1 MRHDLSGAQLGVWL
15 AQQLEPASSRY
26 NVGVCLEIEGPVDT
40 ERFPEAVRL
49 VAAETESLRV
59 RFDTDA
65 NGPFQVLTPDC
76 DIPCHVLDMTDE
88 QDPRAAAEAWMRH
101 DLTTPLDLRRA
112 PLFTHALIAT
122 GPARHLCYIRY
133 HHILLDGFGLMLYVR
148 RLAEVY
154 SALVAGEEYP
164 TSTFGAL
171 EHLVGEDAAYRESA
185 AFAAD
190 RAFWLEQF
198 AEVTEPATLAGRS
211 APAAPTA
218 LRGSVPLSEERADLL
233 TRAAESAGGPRS
245 ALLIAAMAAY
255 VHRMTAAEDVVL
267 ALPVS
272 ARAGRTAL
280 STPGMLANE
289 LPLRLR
295 VTPGTTF
302 AELVRQVSREV
313 GQVLKHH
320 RYRGEDLHRELGLSG
335 GESGLVGPMVD
346 ILSYVRVPSFAG
358 SEATIRP
365 LSGGRVRDL
374 IVTVYGGPHGGMRVD
389 FEANPRLYT
398 QQETDAHQE
407 RFLRLLGALAD
418 DPDRPV
424 SEPELLAPSEREAVL
439 ATWNDTAHEVS
450 AATLPELFEWQA
462 ARTPNRPA
470 LTFEDTTLT
479 YAELD
484 ARATRLARHL
494 TLHGA
499 GPERFVAVAVP
510 RSVDLVVSL
519 LAVLKTG
526 AAYLPVDPD
535 YPADRIAYMLQDA
548 SPALLLTSA
557 DVADLLPRT
566 EGVPHLVLGAD
577 TPGDCA
583 AADGENPHPAAAAR
597 TCPPDLRHPAY
608 VIYTSGSTGRPKGTV
623 VSHGAIVNRLHWMQD
638 TYDLDESDRVLQKT
652 PSGFD
657 VSVWEF
663 FWPLIVGATLVV
675 ARPEGH
681 RDPVYLAELIRR
693 ERVTTLH
700 FVPSMLHAF
709 LRANPEPRQGAL
721 RRVFC
726 SGEALPRE
734 LLAEFQTTWNVPLHN
749 LYGPTE
755 AAVDVTYWDGSTEP
769 THGPVPIGRPVWN
782 TRCYVLDAALRP
794 VPPGVPGELY
804 LAGVQLARGYLGR
817 SALTAERFVAD
828 PFSTGGERL
837 YRTGDL
843 ARWNTDGTLGYLG
856 RTDHQVKL
864 RGFRIELGE
873 IESRIAREADV
884 AHATVL
890 VREDRPGDQ
899 RLVAYVVAAPGAS
912 PDAER
917 LALAL
922 ADDLPA
928 HMVPSAFVVLDRL
941 PLTANGKLDRT
952 ALPAP
957 EYGPQ
962 GAGRAPRTPRE
973 EVLCQLFADA
983 LGLDRVGID
992 DSFFDLGGHSLL
1004 ATRLSS
1010 HIREALGF
1018 DVPIRQL
1025 FDTPTIAGLSAALDR
1040 AGTAR
1045 ARLTAGE
1052 RPARLPLSPAQQRLW
1067 FLHRLEGPSATYNMP
1082 AVLRLDG
1089 ELDAAAL
1096 ESALGDV
1103 AARHE
1108 TLRTVFAED
1117 ESGAHQIVLPAAD
1130 ARPVLVTERTDAHL
1144 VDERVERAARHTFDL
1159 TSDIPLRAWLFE
1171 TADDQHVLLLLVHHI
1186 AGDGWSMGPLARD
1199 LATAYTA
1206 RLAGGAPE
1214 WDALPVQ
1221 YADYALWQHDML
1233 GDEND
1238 ADSPIARQLDY
1249 WRAHLADLPEQLRLP
1264 TDRPRPDS
1272 PTQRAGSVAFTV
1284 DRELHGALTDL
1295 ARGTHSSLFMV
1306 TQAALATLLHR
1317 LGAGDDIPIGTPIA
1331 GRTDKALDDLVGFFI
1346 NSLVLRTD
1354 TSGNPTFREL
1364 LHQVRGRDLAAY
1376 SHQDLP
1382 FERLVEAL
1390 NPARSAGH
1398 HPLFQ
1403 TLLTFASTHHDAAE
1417 GLAGLPGLDVTVEQ
1431 ADATS
1436 AKFDLSFSFDERT
1449 DDEGRP
1455 DGLGGLLEYSADLF
1469 DRHTV
1474 ETLVERLLRV
1484 LAAVAGD
1491 PELRIG
1497 AIDILDAA
1505 ERDQVLPRQEGP
1517 ARHARPGTLIDLFE
1531 TQARSTPTRAALT
1544 FDGSSLTYAEI
1555 NARANRL
1562 ARLLAGRGIGPG
1574 SVVALALPRSA
1585 DLVVALL
1592 AVVKSGAAYLPLDPD
1607 YPADRIAYMLAD
1619 AAPAAVLTD
1628 TATAETLP
1636 VRTAVEFTVDTP
1648 EADGLPDHDLAP
1660 HERTR
1665 AVHPLDTAYIIY
1677 TSGSTGRPKGVLIPH
1692 QNVTRLFSATDHWFG
1707 FDESDVWTLF
1717 HSYAFDFSVW
1727 ELWGALL
1734 HGGRLV
1740 VVPHRVSRD
1749 PGAFRTLLADEGVT
1763 VLNQT
1768 PSAFYQLVAADR
1780 VDREDRSDRS
1790 GRELALRYVVFGGEA
1805 LDVTRLQDWY
1815 ARHADD
1821 APVLVNMYGITET
1834 TVHVTHLALDRAAV
1848 TGPAGLIGTGI
1859 PDLRVYVLDA
1869 YLQPLP
1875 AGSVG
1880 EMYVAG
1886 AGVARGYLGRPG
1898 LSAER
1903 FVADPFAAAY
1913 GEHGTRMYRTGDLAR
1928 LGADGVLEYAG
1939 RADQQVKLRGF
1950 RIELGEIEAA
1960 LAAHPDVADAA
1971 VLVREDTPGDQR
1983 LAAYAVVRTGTTT
1996 PAELREHAAAAL
2008 PSHMV
2013 PSAVVLLDRLP
2024 LTANG
2029 KLDRKAL
2036 PAPEYGPQGAGR
2048 APRTPNEEAL
2058 CRLFADALGVE
2069 QVGIDDSFFDLGGH
2083 SLLATRLVGRVRS
2096 ALGAE
2101 LPVRQLFDTPTVA
2114 GLAAALD
2121 DAGTART
2128 ALTARTRPERLP
2140 LSHAQRRLWFLNRLE
2155 GPSAT
2160 YNIPAAL
2167 RLTGELDVAALESA
2181 LGDVVARHESLRT
2194 VFVDDAE
2201 GPHQVILDAAAE
2213 NARPELTLVRTDEA
2227 DLAGEVARAARH
2239 IIDLTADIPL
2249 RTWLFETADDEHV
2262 LLLLLHHIAGDGW
2275 SMGPL
2280 ARDLATAYT
2289 ARLAGGAPEW
2299 DALPV
2304 QYADYALWQHDML
2317 GDEDDADSALARQLE
2332 YWRAHLADLPEQLRL
2347 PTDRPRPA
2355 QATQD
2360 GDTLTFTVPAHLHAR
2375 LDALAA
2381 DTRSSVFMVTQ
2392 AALAAVFSRLGAGDD
2407 IPIGSP
2413 IAGRTDSAL
2422 DDLVGFFINSL
2433 VLRTD
2438 TGGDPTFRELV
2449 DRVRA
2454 TDLAAYTHQD
2464 LPFERLV
2471 EVLNPVRSLNRH
2483 PLFQVWLTVH
2493 DTQRDALAALGALP
2507 GITVATHQVDQG
2519 SSRFD
2524 LAFELKQ
2531 HRADDGTAAGLEGTV
2546 EYSTD
2551 LFDAATVRS
2560 LVDRLVRFIDAATA
2574 DPDGPVG
2581 AVDLLD
2587 GDERERLL
2595 VEWNRTT
2602 APTAQPTVAALFEQ
2616 VAAAHAERPAIID
2629 DAQTL
2634 TYAELDARA
2643 NRLARLL
2650 IERGAGS
2657 ERFVA
2662 VAMPRSAD
2670 LVVGALAALKAGAA
2684 YLPVDPDQP
2693 DDRVAYLLTD
2703 ARPAVLVTT
2712 TDTAARLPDARCASV
2727 LLDDAATAAALAAQ
2741 PSDAIGDAERG
2752 APVRPDHAA
2761 YMIYTSGTTGRPKGV
2776 VVSHAGVPYLTAT
2789 HVDSVGVTPES
2800 RVLHNLAPAFDG
2812 AFWEVCMGLLTGAAL
2827 VVAPSSVAPGPDLA
2841 AYARR
2846 HGATHATLPPA
2857 VLALI
2862 PEGALP
2868 ERMTLVVAAEA
2879 CSPEL
2884 VERWSAGR
2892 VMLNAYGPTETTVC
2906 ATISAPLAGRAVPP
2920 IGRPI
2925 AATQVY
2931 VLDERLQPVP
2941 PGVPGELCVAGAG
2954 LARGYF
2960 DRPALTSERFV
2971 ANPFGTAGERM
2982 YRTGDLVRWR
2992 ADGTLEYLG
3001 RADNQVKIHGLR
3013 VELSEIATVLEGHQA
3028 VAQAAVL
3035 VREDRPGDRRLVGY
3049 VTPGA
3054 TAPDA
3059 AELRAYLRDVLPEYM
3074 VPVALVVLD
3083 ALPLTSTGKLDKK
3096 ALPAPDFQADA
3107 GTGDRGPQSRVE
3119 EVLCALFADILGL
3132 DRIGVDD
3139 GFFDLGGDSILSI
3152 QLISRARAEDIR
3164 LTVRDVFERQTVAAL
3179 AQSVEEAL
3187 AAAGTPEP
3195 TGSATAAE
3203 AAAAPADGTDT
3214 ARPAQWTPIMRWF
3227 SGLGAPVAPFNQS
3240 VAVQVPAG
3248 AELDAVTTAVQA
3260 VVDHHD
3266 TLRMRTGT
3274 VPGDVEIQ
3282 PEGTVRATD
3291 LVRRFDATGLEGAGL
3306 DEAVRREAGQ
3316 ERTLLDPAAGR
3327 MLRAVWFDRGG
3338 QDGLLALVAHHFAVD
3353 GVSWR
3358 ILLQDLA
3365 EAWEA
3370 AEHGSYTILAPVGT
3384 PWTQWARAQAD
3395 AAADD
3400 AAELAY
3406 WQGVVA
3412 GADDR
3417 GTPRLDPARDTQEN
3431 AGRIE
3436 LSLPADLTRDLLT
3449 WVPGALHTGISDV
3462 LLTAFGSAI
3471 GDWRR
3476 TRGLRGGPVL
3486 VDVEQHGRDEATG
3499 VDLTRT
3505 LGWFTA
3511 LYPLRLPTGTTDR
3524 GRGTLGELVRDVK
3537 ECTRAVPGQGAGYG
3551 RLRYAQGALAAHTA
3565 PEFLFNYLGRVTGSG
3580 EGEAWGVALR
3590 DVAGTDPAMPL
3601 DHPVALNAATEDGDE
3616 GPRLRVAWTYAPG
3629 LYTEDDVRSLADG
3642 WFRALGDLVA
3652 YAGRPDAG
3660 ALVPSDVTLPDI
3672 TRADIDHLEK
3682 AAAAPLADVLPL
3694 TPLQE
3699 GFVFL
3704 NLADDTALD
3713 VYVGQIVLDLEG
3725 DVDAEGLRTAA
3736 QQLLDRHPN
3745 LRAGFH
3751 QRGDGAWVQVVP
3763 RTTEVPWRHVDLTA
3777 EAAPEADGAAGRIAD
3792 EAGGRIAEGA
3802 AGRIAQEDRWAE
3814 FDLARPPLLRFTLIK
3829 LGDTHHRLVMTNH
3842 HILFDGWSLP
3852 VVFRDLL
3859 TLYARRDGS
3868 GRSRALPKARD
3879 FRDHLAWLGRQDKDA
3894 ARDAWTR
3901 SLADLAAGSLLAPD
3915 AGPVVTAPG
3924 QVPFQAGRALSEDLT
3939 RFARAHGLTVNTVV
3953 QGAWALVLAQLT
3965 GAPDAVFGVT
3975 VSGRPA
3981 ELPGVESMVGLFI
3994 NTVPRRAHI
4003 DPAEPVGQYLRRLQ
4017 EEQTQL
4023 LDHQWV
4029 GLAEV
4034 QNWAGSTGLFDTAM
4048 VFENYPLDGNALDE
4062 TLNAAG
4068 LAVAGIQTADSTHF
4082 ALNLVADLRDSELN
4096 VRFDH
4101 RSDVLTEEQVREI
4114 ADRFGR
4120 VLAAFVADADV
4131 PVGRIGLLGAAER
4144 ERVLGEWNGV
4154 TGGEVASVSLPE
4166 LVSARAR
4173 VAPDAVAVS
4182 DDNSTLT
4189 YGELVARADRLARY
4203 LATRGV
4209 GAERFVAVAM
4219 PRGVEAVVALL
4230 AVVKSGAAYVPVDPD
4245 YPAERIAYMVEDAAP
4260 VLVLASAEVAGRLP
4274 ESRVPIVVLDGLEL
4288 PDAGAELASPAPG
4301 DPAYVIYTSGS
4312 TGRPKGVVVEHRA
4325 VAAYLA
4331 HAGAAYPDAAG
4342 GTVLHSPLSF
4352 DLTVTAL
4359 WTPLTVGGHVH
4370 LTALDE
4376 GDVAAR
4382 PQPSLMKVTPSHLP
4396 MLQELPESVSP
4407 SGTLIIGGEQLTGEA
4422 LVAWRERHPSVR
4434 VINAYGPTEST
4445 VNCAQFEIAPGQE
4458 VASGPVP
4465 IGRPFGHLRMYVLDG
4480 ALRPA
4485 PVGVA
4490 GELYLAG
4497 PQLARGYWGRPGLTA
4512 ERFTADP
4519 YGGPGARMYRSGDL
4533 ARWNQDGQ
4541 LEYVGRTDHQVK
4553 LRGHRIELGEIE
4565 SAVLAQPAV
4574 AQAALVLREDEPG
4587 DQRLVAYVV
4596 PVEGA
4601 DLATVDVQARLRGE
4615 LPDYMVPSAVV
4626 VLDALPLTVNGKLDR
4641 AALPAP
4647 AYADRP
4653 AGRGPRTPQEEILCS
4668 LFAEV
4673 LGLDRVGIDDDFFAL
4688 GGHSL
4693 LATRLVGRIR
4703 QGLDAEV
4710 SIRQVFDRPTVAG
4723 LAEALTASGRAR
4735 APLAP
4740 RPRPGRLPLSYSQ
4753 RSMWLLHKLEPES
4766 TAYNIPTTLRMAG
4779 DLDTGALRAALADV
4793 VARHE
4798 SLRTVYTE
4806 DKEGDYQLVLA
4817 ADEARPALPV
4827 VECAR
4832 EQVADRLA
4840 DAMRHVFD
4848 LSAELPLRAT
4858 LFKVAPDEHV
4868 LLLLVHHIASD
4879 AWSRVPLARD
4889 LTAAYTARA
4898 AGSAPEFAPLPV
4910 SYVDYALWQRDALG
4924 SVDDADS
4931 VLARQQDY
4939 WATQLAGL
4947 PDELRLPADRPR
4959 PAVGGQRGDRTVFTV
4974 PGDVHQR
4981 LGALARESGSSV
4993 FMVVQAALAALL
5005 NRIGAGDDIPIGT
5018 PVAGRTD
5025 SALDD
5030 LVGYFINTLVLRT
5043 DTSGDPTFRELLD
5056 RVRRTDLEAY
5066 AHQDLPFEQ
5075 LAEIVNPVRTPGRH
5089 PLVQVTLNVTHVDA
5103 GSVARL
5109 PGLDVT
5115 FEHAEVTGAKFD
5127 LAFSLAEERTEEG
5140 EPVGMMGALDYRT
5153 DLFDAATA
5161 EELAQ
5166 RLLRVLTDAVTHPD
5180 RPLSRVDLLGVEDR
5194 ERVLVEW
5201 NGVTGGEVSASSLP
5215 ELVSARARIAP
5226 DAVAVSDDNS
5236 TLTYGQLV
5244 SRADRLAQHLITLG
5258 AGAERFV
5265 AVAMPRGV
5273 EAVVALLAVA
5283 KSGAAYVPVDPDYPV
5298 ERVAYMVEDAAP
5310 VLVLASA
5317 EVAGRL
5323 PESQVPV
5330 VVLDGLELPDGGAEL
5345 ASPAPGDPAYVI
5357 YTSGS
5362 TGRPKGV
5369 VVEHRAV
5376 AGYLAHAGAA
5386 YPDAAGTTVLHSPL
5400 SFDLTVTALWTPLT
5414 VGGHVHLT
5422 ALDEGD
5428 VAARTQPSLMKVT
5441 PSHLPLL
5448 QELPDSASPSGT
5460 LIIGG
5465 EQLTGEA
5472 LAAWRERHPSVRVIN
5487 AYGPTE
5493 STVNCAQFEIEP
5505 GQEIGSG
5512 PVPIGRPFG
5521 HLRMYVLDAA
5531 LQPVP
5536 PSVAGELY
5544 LAGPQ
5549 LARGYWGRA
5558 GLTAE
5563 RFTADPYG
5571 EPGARM
5577 YRTGDLARWNR
5588 DGQLQYLGR
5597 TDHQVKLRG
5606 HRIELGEIE
5615 SAVLAQPGISAA
5627 TVVVRED
5634 EPGDQLLVAYVVPV
5648 DGADLAIADVQARL
5662 RGELPDYMVPSA
5674 VVLLDALPLTVNGKL
5689 DRAALPAP
5697 EFGGGAQARRLPRTP
5712 QEEILC
5718 SLFAEVLGVE
5728 AVGIDEDFFAIGGH
5742 SLRATRL
5749 VSRIRQAL
5757 DVEVSIRQVFD
5768 LPTVAGLA
5776 EALTGAAAARTPLA
5790 PRPRP
5795 ERVPLSY
5802 AQRRL
5807 WFLHQLEGPSATYNI
5822 PTALRMS
5829 GTLDVEALRSAV
5841 ADVVVRHETLRTVF
5855 AEYEDGPRQIVL
5867 APDAAVPGLTV
5878 VDVAAD
5884 ELDDAVVRAAGHA
5897 FDLRCDLPLRA
5908 TLFRTAPDEH
5918 VLLLLVHHIA
5928 TDGWS
5933 TGPLA
5938 RDLGTAY
5945 RARTRGAEPDWAPLA
5960 VSYADYA
5967 LWQRDTL
5974 GGVDDADS
5982 VLARQQAYWTEQ
5994 LADLPDELQLPADR
6008 PRPTVSGHQ
6017 GDRVTFTVPADLH
6030 GRLAGLARETHT
6042 SVFMVVQAALASL
6055 LDRLGAGTDIPIG
6068 TPIAGRTDS
6077 ALDDLVGFFINNL
6090 VLRTDT
6096 AGDPTFRELLDR
6108 VRRTD
6113 LEAYAHQD
6121 LPFEQLVEAVNP
6133 VRSLGR
6139 HPLFQVLLS
6148 VSTVDDDPVE
6158 QAGLTGLDVAPYRL
6172 GTAAAKVDLA
6182 LALATARSSDG
6193 TPAGLSG
6200 ILDFATALFDRSTA
6214 VSVVDRFL
6222 RLLEAVAADPDLR
6235 IGAVDVLDAA
6245 ERHDILV
6252 RRNDTGRPTGPATLP
6267 ELFLRQAVLT
6277 PDAPAVVYGDRTL
6290 SYADLDARAD
6300 RLAHRLRAHGVRRG
6314 TPVVLLMR
6322 RSVELIVATLAV
6334 AKAGGAY
6341 VPLHESY
6348 PVERMRFVVEDSAAR
6363 LVLTDAE
6370 EAHRAAELG
6379 EGLTVVRADEDTEG
6393 HSGPHEALEV
6403 ALAPTDLAYVMYT
6416 SGSTGVPKGVAAT
6429 HGGVA
6434 DLALDGCWS
6443 PAARARVLLHA
6454 PHAFDVSNYEM
6465 WVPLLSGG
6473 TVVVAPPG
6481 TLDAAALGELLDRHR
6496 ITGVHLTAGFFRV
6509 VAEEAPGCFAGVQ
6522 EVLTGGDVVAPNAV
6536 ARVIEH
6542 APHLTVRQL
6551 YGPTETTLCVA
6562 HHGVTAPYEPGAR
6575 LPLGRPLD
6583 HTRLYV
6589 LDAALQPVPDGVV
6602 GELYVA
6608 GAQVT
6613 RGYLG
6618 RAALTA
6624 ERFTAAPHG
6633 APGERMYRTG
6643 DLARFNRAGQLE
6655 YLGRGDDQVKLRGYR
6670 IELGEIEAVLA
6681 RIPGVA
6687 QAAALVRED
6696 RPGDRRLVA
6705 YAVPS
6710 DQSDGDLDP
6719 GELTALLRERLPDY
6733 MVPAAVLTLPA
6744 LPLTTNGKLDRKALP
6759 APDFQALATGRD
6771 AGTVL
6776 EKSLAA
6782 LFADVLGLERVGVDD
6797 GFFDLGGDSILS
6809 IQLVSRARAA
6819 GLALTV
6825 RDVFEHQTI
6834 AGLARLAG
6842 LDLTADTGAA
6852 AADVAPTGPLPATPV
6867 ISAYGESGGPVAEFN
6882 QSAVVQVPVEARLD
6896 TLGAALQAVLDHHDA
6911 LRLRVGGLTPDT
6923 DLDVLPP
6930 GTVDAAACLVRVD
6943 VADLAQDA
6951 LHDAVRREAES
6962 ARTRLAPARG
6972 VMLQAVW
6979 LDRGARSG
6987 LLVLVANHL
6996 AVDAVSWRT
7005 LLPDLA
7011 DAWRAAHDGTAAR
7024 LAPVGTSWRQWAH
7037 TLRDMATTPERE
7049 SELDIWR
7056 AILDRTAP
7064 DRAYGSHDDAG
7075 TLSLTLPADVTEP
7088 LLSRVPGV
7096 FTGGVNDVLLTG
7108 FAVAVAEWRRERGE
7122 QEGPV
7127 VVDLESHGRHED
7139 AVRGAEL
7146 SRTVGWFTSVHP
7158 VRLAPR
7164 NDGDLWEGGPAMG
7177 RAIRHVKEQL
7187 RAFPDSGMG
7196 YGLLRHLNPRTAT
7209 ALAAFPAPEYGFNY
7223 LGRGAVAGDP
7233 GDWDRVAG
7241 GVAGRPEGTP
7251 LTHAVEINCA
7261 AQDGPDGPLLTAHWT
7276 YAGGL
7281 YDADGIRR
7289 LAELWFTAL
7298 EALVEHARRPDAS
7311 GLTPSDITH
7320 ASLSQAEIDEFEED
7334 LMSDWENQ

>member
-1 MRHDLSGAQLGVWL
+1 MSDVAAMRHDLSGAQLGVWL

-26 NVGVCLEIEGPVDT
+26 NVGVCLEIDGPVDT
-40 ERFPEAVRL
+40 ERFSAAVRL

-65 NGPFQVLTPDC
+65 EGPFQILTPDC
-76 DIPCHVLDMTDE
+76 EIPCHVLDMTDE

-122 GPARHLCYIRY
+122 GQDSFVCYIRY

-148 RLAEVY
+148 RLAAVY

-164 TSTFGAL
+164 PSTFGAL
-171 EHLVGEDAAYRESA
+171 EHLVGEDAAYRESD

-198 AEVTEPATLAGRS
+198 ADAGEPATLAGRS

-218 LRGSVPLSEERADLL
+218 LRGSAPLSEERADRL
-233 TRAAESAGGPRS
+233 TRAAAATGGPRS

-295 VTPGTTF
+295 VEPGMSF
-302 AELVRQVSREV
+302 AELVGQVSRAV

-320 RYRGEDLHRELGLSG
+320 RYRGEDLHRDLGLSG
-335 GESGLVGPMVD
+335 GESGLAGPMVD
-346 ILSYVRVPSFAG
+346 ILSYVRIPSFAG

-374 IVTVYGGPHGGMRVD
+374 IVTVYGDPHGGMRVD

-398 QQETDAHQE
+398 QDETHAHQE
-407 RFLRLLGALAD
+407 RFLRLLGALTE
-418 DPDRPV
+418 DPARPLD
-424 SEPELLAPSEREAVL
+424 EPELLAPHERDAVL
-439 ATWNDTAHEVS
+439 TTWNDTGHEVS

-462 ARTPNRPA
+462 ARTPTRPA

-535 YPADRIAYMLQDA
+535 YPADRIAYMLEDA
-548 SPALLLTSA
+548 RPALLLAAA
-557 DVADLLPRT
+557 DVAERLPHT
-566 EGVPHLVLGAD
+566 EGVPHLVLGED

-583 AADGENPHPAAAAR
+583 AAEGESPHTATAAR
-597 TCPPDLRHPAY
+597 ACPPDLRHPAY
-608 VIYTSGSTGRPKGTV
+608 VIYTSGSTGLPKGTV

-638 TYDLDESDRVLQKT
+638 TYGLDESDRVLQKT

-675 ARPEGH
+675 ARPDGH

-709 LRANPEPRQGAL
+709 LQANPVPERGAL

-755 AAVDVTYWDGSTEP
+755 AAVDVTYWDGSGEP

-817 SALTAERFVAD
+817 SALTAERFVAN
-828 PFSTGGERL
+828 PFAAGGERL

-873 IESRIAREADV
+873 IEARIAAEADV

-899 RLVAYVVAAPGAS
+899 RLVAYVVAAPGTS
-912 PDAER
+912 PDTER

-922 ADDLPA
+922 AGDLPA
-928 HMVPSAFVVLDRL
+928 HMVPSAFVVLDTL
-941 PLTANGKLDRT
+941 PLTANGKLDRK

-962 GAGRAPRTPRE
+962 GAGRTPRTPRE

-983 LGLDRVGID
+983 LGLERVGID

-1010 HIREALGF
+1010 HIREALGL

-1040 AGTAR
+1040 AGTTR
-1045 ARLTAGE
+1045 ARLTAGA
-1052 RPARLPLSPAQQRLW
+1052 RPERLPLSPAQRRLW

-1082 AVLRLDG
+1082 AVLRLRG
-1089 ELDAAAL
+1089 QLDAAAL

-1103 AARHE
+1103 VARHE

-1117 ESGAHQIVLPAAD
+1117 ESGAHQSVLPVDA

-1159 TSDIPLRAWLFE
+1159 TAEIPLRAWLFE
-1171 TADDQHVLLLLVHHI
+1171 TGADEHVLLLLLHHI

-1199 LATAYTA
+1199 LATAYKA
-1206 RLAGGAPE
+1206 RLAGSEPG

-1233 GDEND
+1233 GDETD
-1238 ADSPIARQLDY
+1238 PESPLSRQLDY
-1249 WRAHLADLPEQLRLP
+1249 WREYLADLPEQLRLP

-1272 PTQRAGSVAFTV
+1272 PTQRAGSVSFTV
-1284 DRELHGALTDL
+1284 PAELHGALVDL
-1295 ARGTHSSLFMV
+1295 ARGTHSSVFMV

-1317 LGAGDDIPIGTPIA
+1317 LGAGTDIPIGTPIA

-1346 NSLVLRTD
+1346 NSLVLRAD

-1390 NPARSAGH
+1390 NPTRSAGH

-1403 TLLTFASTHHDAAE
+1403 TLLTFDSTRLDATE
-1417 GLAGLPGLDVTVEQ
+1417 GLTGLPGLDVTVEQ
-1431 ADATS
+1431 AEAAS

-1455 DGLGGLLEYSADLF
+1455 AGLGGLVEYSADLF

-1484 LAAVAGD
+1484 LAAVAAE

-1497 AIDILDAA
+1497 AVDILDAA
-1505 ERDQVLPRQEGP
+1505 ERDQVLPRPEGP
-1517 ARHARPGTLIDLFE
+1517 ASHARPGTLVDAFE
-1531 TQARSTPTRAALT
+1531 AQAGRTPSRAALT
-1544 FDGSSLTYAEI
+1544 FDGDSFTYAEI

-1585 DLVVALL
+1585 ELVVALL

-1607 YPADRIAYMLAD
+1607 YPAERIAYMLQD

-1636 VRTAVEFTVDTP
+1636 VRTAVELTVDAP
-1648 EADGLPDHDLAP
+1648 EADGLPDHDLTP
-1660 HERTR
+1660 DERTR
-1665 AVHPLDTAYIIY
+1665 APHPLDTAYVIY
-1677 TSGSTGRPKGVLIPH
+1677 TSGSTGKPKGVLVPH
-1692 QNVTRLFSATDHWFG
+1692 KNVTRLFSATDHWFG
-1707 FDESDVWTLF
+1707 FDENDVWTLF

-1749 PGAFRTLLADEGVT
+1749 PGAFRALLADEGVT

-1780 VDREDRSDRS
+1780 EAPKSAQ
-1790 GRELALRYVVFGGEA
+1790 LALRYVVFGGEA
-1805 LDVTRLQDWY
+1805 LDVTRLGDWY

-1834 TVHVTHLALDRAAV
+1834 TVHVTHLALDEAAV

-1928 LGADGVLEYAG
+1928 LGTDGVLEYAG

-1971 VLVREDTPGDQR
+1971 VMVREDSPGDQR
-1983 LAAYAVVRTGTTT
+1983 LVAYAVVRAEATT
-1996 PAELREHAAAAL
+1996 AADLRDHAAAAL

-2036 PAPEYGPQGAGR
+2036 PAPEYGPRGAGR
-2048 APRTPNEEAL
+2048 APRTPREEAL

-2069 QVGIDDSFFDLGGH
+2069 RVGIDDSFFDLGGH
-2083 SLLATRLVGRVRS
+2083 SLLATRLVGRVR
-2096 ALGAE
+2096 AVLGAE

-2114 GLAAALD
+2114 GLAGALD
-2121 DAGTART
+2121 EAGTART

-2140 LSHAQRRLWFLNRLE
+2140 LSHSQRRLWFLNRLE

-2167 RLTGELDVAALESA
+2167 RLSGQLDVTALESA

-2194 VFVDDAE
+2194 VFADDAD
-2201 GPHQVILDAAAE
+2201 GPHQVILDADAE
-2213 NARPELTLVRTDEA
+2213 NARPELTLVHTDEA
-2227 DLAGEVARAARH
+2227 GLNDEVARAARH
-2239 IIDLTADIPL
+2239 IIDLTSEIPL
-2249 RTWLFETADDEHV
+2249 RAWLFETGADEHV

-2280 ARDLATAYT
+2280 ARDLATAYK
-2289 ARLAGGAPEW
+2289 ARLSGVEPGW

-2317 GDEDDADSALARQLE
+2317 GDETDPESPLSRQLD
-2332 YWRAHLADLPEQLRL
+2332 YWREHLADLPEQLRL

-2355 QATQD
+2355 QATQH
-2360 GDTLTFTVPAHLHAR
+2360 GDTLAFTVPAELHAR

-2381 DTRSSVFMVTQ
+2381 ETRSSVFMVTQ

-2407 IPIGSP
+2407 IPVGSP

-2438 TGGDPTFRELV
+2438 TSGEPTFRELV

-2507 GITVATHQVDQG
+2507 GITVTTHQVDQG

-2560 LVDRLVRFIDAATA
+2560 VVDRLLRFLDAATA

-2581 AVDLLD
+2581 AVELLGD
-2587 GDERERLL
+2587 DERERLL
-2595 VEWNRTT
+2595 VEWNRPA
-2602 APTAQPTVAALFEQ
+2602 APTAHPTVSELFEQ
-2616 VAAAHAERPAIID
+2616 VAAAHADRPAIVD
-2629 DAQTL
+2629 DERTL

-2650 IERGAGS
+2650 LARGAGP
-2657 ERFVA
+2657 ERTIA
-2662 VAMPRSAD
+2662 VAMPRSTD

-2684 YLPVDPDQP
+2684 FLPVDPDQP

-2712 TDTAARLPDARCASV
+2712 AETAARLPDARCESV
-2727 LLDDAATAAALAAQ
+2727 VLDDAATAAVLAAQ
-2741 PSDAIGDAERG
+2741 PAEALTEAERG
-2752 APVRPDHAA
+2752 APLRPGNAA
-2761 YMIYTSGTTGRPKGV
+2761 YVIYTSGTTGRPKGV
-2776 VVSHAGVPYLTAT
+2776 VVSHAGLPHLTAT

-2812 AFWEVCMGLLTGAAL
+2812 AFWEVCMGVLTGAAL
-2827 VVAPSSVAPGPDLA
+2827 VIVPPSVAPGPDLA

-2846 HGATHATLPPA
+2846 HEATHATLPPA
-2857 VLALI
+2857 VLALV

-2925 AATQVY
+2925 AGTQVY
-2931 VLDERLQPVP
+2931 VLDERLRPVP

-2960 DRPALTSERFV
+2960 DRPALTAERFV
-2971 ANPFGTAGERM
+2971 ANPFDAAGGRM

-3013 VELSEIATVLEGHQA
+3013 VELGEIDTVLEGHLA

-3049 VTPGA
+3049 VTPSAG
-3054 TAPDA
+3054 TGTPDA
-3059 AELRAYLRDVLPEYM
+3059 AGTGTPDPAELRAYLREVLPEYM
-3074 VPVALVVLD
+3074 VPVAIVVLD

-3107 GTGDRGPQSRVE
+3107 GSGERGPQGRIE
-3119 EVLCALFADILGL
+3119 EALCALFADILGL
-3132 DRIGVDD
+3132 EKIGVDD

-3187 AAAGTPEP
+3187 AAAGTQE
-3195 TGSATAAE
+3195 TADSAVTVADT
-3203 AAAAPADGTDT
+3203 AAAAADE
-3214 ARPAQWTPIMRWF
+3214 ARPARWTPIMRWF
-3227 SGLGAPVAPFNQS
+3227 AELGAPVAPFNQS

-3266 TLRMRTGT
+3266 TLRMRTGA
-3274 VPGDVEIQ
+3274 VPGDVEIMA
-3282 PEGTVRATD
+3282 EGTVQAAD
-3291 LVRRFDATGLEGAGL
+3291 LVRRFDATGLEGAEL
-3306 DEAVRREAGQ
+3306 EAAVRREARR
-3316 ERTLLDPAAGR
+3316 ERGLLDPAEGR

-3338 QDGLLALVAHHFAVD
+3338 QEGLLALVAHHFSVD

-3365 EAWEA
+3365 EAYEA
-3370 AEHGSYTILAPVGT
+3370 AEHGSYTILAEVGT
-3384 PWTQWARAQAD
+3384 PWSQWARAQSD
-3395 AAADD
+3395 TGDD
-3400 AAELAY
+3400 GASGAELAY

-3417 GTPRLDPARDTQEN
+3417 GTSRLDPARDTQEN
-3431 AGRIE
+3431 AGRIA
-3436 LSLPADLTRDLLT
+3436 LSLPADLTRSLLT

-3462 LLTAFGSAI
+3462 LLAAFGSAI

-3476 TRGLRGGPVL
+3476 SRGLRGGPVL
-3486 VDVEQHGRDEATG
+3486 VDVEQHGRDEAPGT
-3499 VDLTRT
+3499 DLTRT

-3511 LYPLRLPTGTTDR
+3511 LYPLRLPTG
-3524 GRGTLGELVRDVK
+3524 GTVGDLVRDVK

-3551 RLRYAQGALAAHTA
+3551 RLRYAQGTLAAHAA

-3601 DHPVALNAATEDGDE
+3601 DHPVALNAATEDGED
-3616 GPRLRVAWTYAPG
+3616 GPRLRVEWTYAPG
-3629 LYTEDDVRSLADG
+3629 LYAEEDVRRLAEG
-3642 WFRALGDLVA
+3642 WFQALEELVT

-3660 ALVPSDVTLPDI
+3660 ALVPSDVTLPGL

-3713 VYVGQIVLDLEG
+3713 VYVGQIVLDLDGE
-3725 DVDAEGLRTAA
+3725 VDAEGLRTAA
-3736 QQLLDRHPN
+3736 RQLLDRHPN

-3751 QRGDGAWVQVVP
+3751 QRADGSWVQVVP
-3763 RTTEVPWRHVDLTA
+3763 RTAEVPWRYADL
-3777 EAAPEADGAAGRIAD
+3777 AASADMEDAAA
-3792 EAGGRIAEGA
+3792 RIAE
-3802 AGRIAQEDRWAE
+3802 EDRWAE

-3829 LGDTHHRLVMTNH
+3829 LGDAHHRLVMTNH

-3868 GRSRALPKARD
+3868 GKIRALPKPRD
-3879 FRDHLAWLGRQDKDA
+3879 FRDHLGWLGRQDKDA
-3894 ARDAWTR
+3894 ARTAWTR
-3901 SLADLAAGSLLAPD
+3901 SLGDLDAGSLLAPD

-3924 QVPFQAGRALSEDLT
+3924 QVPFRAGRELSEDLT

-3965 GAPDAVFGVT
+3965 GASDAVFGVT

-4017 EEQTQL
+4017 EEQTRL

-4068 LAVAGIQTADSTHF
+4068 LAIAGIQTADSTHF
-4082 ALNLVADLRDSELN
+4082 ALNLVADLRDAELN

-4114 ADRFGR
+4114 AERFGR
-4120 VLAAFVADADV
+4120 VLAAFVADAEV
-4131 PVGRIGLLGAAER
+4131 PVGRIGLLGAVDR
-4144 ERVLGEWNGV
+4144 ERVLVEWNGDTSGV
-4154 TGGEVASVSLPE
+4154 VSSVSSVSLPE
-4166 LVSARAR
+4166 LVAERAR
-4173 VAPDAVAVS
+4173 LAPDAVAVS
-4182 DDNSTLT
+4182 DENSRLT
-4189 YGELVARADRLARY
+4189 YAELTDRADRLARY
-4203 LATRGV
+4203 LITRGV

-4219 PRGVEAVVALL
+4219 PRGVDAVVALL
-4230 AVVKSGAAYVPVDPD
+4230 GVLRAGAAYVPVDPE
-4245 YPAERIAYMVEDAAP
+4245 YPVERIAYMLEDAAP
-4260 VLVLASAEVAGRLP
+4260 VLVLASEGVAAKLPASEVP
-4274 ESRVPIVVLDGLEL
+4274 VVGLDGLEL
-4288 PDAGAELASPAPG
+4288 ADKGAELAAPSPT

-4325 VAAYLA
+4325 VAAYLG
-4331 HAGAAYPDAAG
+4331 HAGAAYPDASGA
-4342 GTVLHSPLSF
+4342 TVLHSPLSF

-4396 MLQELPESVSP
+4396 MLQELPDTASP

-4422 LVAWRERHPSVR
+4422 LAAWRERHPSVR

-4445 VNCAQFEIAPGQE
+4445 VNCAQFEILPGQA
-4458 VASGPVP
+4458 VANGPVP

-4497 PQLARGYWGRPGLTA
+4497 PQLARGYWGRAGLTA
-4512 ERFTADP
+4512 ERFTADL
-4519 YGGPGARMYRSGDL
+4519 YGEPGARMYRSGDL
-4533 ARWNQDGQ
+4533 ARWNHEGQ

-4565 SAVLAQPAV
+4565 SAVLAHPAV

-4596 PVEGA
+4596 RADGA
-4601 DLATVDVQARLRGE
+4601 DLAAADVQTRLRAE

-4641 AALPAP
+4641 VALPAP
-4647 AYADRP
+4647 AYTDRP
-4653 AGRGPRTPQEEILCS
+4653 AGGRGPRTPQEEILCT

-4673 LGLDRVGIDDDFFAL
+4673 LGLDRVGIDDDFFTL

-4693 LATRLVGRIR
+4693 LATRLVSRIR

-4710 SIRQVFDRPTVAG
+4710 SIRQVFDRPTVVA
-4723 LAEALTASGRAR
+4723 LAEALTATGRAR

-4740 RPRPGRLPLSYSQ
+4740 RPRPERLPLSYSQ

-4766 TAYNIPTTLRMAG
+4766 TAYNIPTTLRMTG
-4779 DLDTGALRAALADV
+4779 DLDTVALRAALADV

-4798 SLRTVYTE
+4798 SLRTVYAE

-4827 VECAR
+4827 VECDR
-4832 EQVADRLA
+4832 EAVADRLA
-4840 DAMRHVFD
+4840 DATRYVFD
-4848 LSAELPLRAT
+4848 LSAELPVRAT
-4858 LFKVAPDEHV
+4858 LFKVTPDEHV

-4889 LTAAYTARA
+4889 LTTAYTARVG
-4898 AGSAPEFAPLPV
+4898 GSAPEFAPLPV

-4924 SVDDADS
+4924 SVADADS
-4931 VLARQQDY
+4931 VLARQQNY
-4939 WATQLAGL
+4939 WAAQLSGL
-4947 PDELRLPADRPR
+4947 SEELRLPADRPR
-4959 PAVGGQRGDRTVFTV
+4959 PAVGGQGGDRTVFTV

-4981 LGALARESGSSV
+4981 LGALARETGSSV

-5043 DTSGDPTFRELLD
+5043 DASGDPTFRELLD

-5075 LAEIVNPVRTPGRH
+5075 LAETVNPVRTPGRH

-5127 LAFSLAEERTEEG
+5127 LAFSLAEERTEAG
-5140 EPVGMMGALDYRT
+5140 EPVGMVGALDYRT

-5161 EELAQ
+5161 DELAQ

-5180 RPLSRVDLLGVEDR
+5180 RPLSRVDLLGAADR

-5201 NGVTGGEVSASSLP
+5201 NGDTSGVVSSASLP
-5215 ELVSARARIAP
+5215 ELVSARARVAP
-5226 DAVAVSDDNS
+5226 DAVAVSDENS
-5236 TLTYGQLV
+5236 RLTYAELTD
-5244 SRADRLAQHLITLG
+5244 RADRLARYLMTRG

-5273 EAVVALLAVA
+5273 DAVVALLAVVR
-5283 KSGAAYVPVDPDYPV
+5283 SGSAYVPVDPEYPV
-5298 ERVAYMVEDAAP
+5298 ERISYMLEDAAP
-5310 VLVLASA
+5310 VLVLTSA
-5317 EVAGRL
+5317 EAAGGL
-5323 PESQVPV
+5323 PEAQAPV
-5330 VVLDGLELPDGGAEL
+5330 IVLDGLELPDESGEL
-5345 ASPAPGDPAYVI
+5345 TAPAPSDPAYVI

-5376 AGYLAHAGAA
+5376 AAYLGHAGAA
-5386 YPDAAGTTVLHSPL
+5386 YPDASGATVLHSPL

-5428 VAARTQPSLMKVT
+5428 VAARPQPSLMKVT
-5441 PSHLPLL
+5441 PSHLPML
-5448 QELPDSASPSGT
+5448 QELPDTASPSGT

-5465 EQLTGEA
+5465 EQLTGEV

-5505 GQEIGSG
+5505 GQEVANG

-5521 HLRMYVLDAA
+5521 HLRMYVLDAD

-5571 EPGARM
+5571 GPGARM
-5577 YRTGDLARWNR
+5577 YRSGDLARWNR

-5615 SAVLAQPGISAA
+5615 SAVLAQPGVAQG

-5634 EPGDQLLVAYVVPV
+5634 QPGDQLLVAYVVQA
-5648 DGADLAIADVQARL
+5648 DGADLAPADVQTRL
-5662 RGELPDYMVPSA
+5662 RGGLPDYMVPSA
-5674 VVLLDALPLTVNGKL
+5674 VVVLDALPLTVNGKL

-5697 EFGGGAQARRLPRTP
+5697 EFGGAAQARRLPRSP

-5718 SLFAEVLGVE
+5718 ALFAEVLGVD
-5728 AVGIDEDFFAIGGH
+5728 AVGVDDDFFALGGH

-5757 DVEVSIRQVFD
+5757 DVDVSIRQVFD

-5776 EALTGAAAARTPLA
+5776 EALTGAARAARAPLA

-5829 GTLDVEALRSAV
+5829 GVLDVEALRSAI
-5841 ADVVVRHETLRTVF
+5841 ADLVVRHETLRTVF
-5855 AEYEDGPRQIVL
+5855 AEYEYEDGPRQIVL
-5867 APDAAVPGLTV
+5867 AADAAVPGLTV

-5884 ELDDAVVRAAGHA
+5884 ELDAAVVEAAGHA
-5897 FDLRCDLPLRA
+5897 FDLRCDLPVRA

-5918 VLLLLVHHIA
+5918 VLLLLIHHIA

-5945 RARTRGAEPDWAPLA
+5945 QARTRGAAPNWAPLA
-5960 VSYADYA
+5960 VSYADFA

-5974 GGVDDADS
+5974 GSVADADS
-5982 VLARQQAYWTEQ
+5982 VLARQQSYWTEQ
-5994 LADLPDELQLPADR
+5994 LADLPEELQLPVDR
-6008 PRPTVSGHQ
+6008 PRPAVSGHE
-6017 GDRVTFTVPADLH
+6017 GDRVTFTVPAALH
-6030 GRLAGLARETHT
+6030 GRLAELGKETHT

-6055 LDRLGAGTDIPIG
+6055 LNRLGAGTDIPIG

-6096 AGDPTFRELLDR
+6096 GGNPTFRELLDR

-6113 LEAYAHQD
+6113 LAAYAHQD
-6121 LPFEQLVEAVNP
+6121 LPFEQLVEALNP

-6158 QAGLTGLDVAPYRL
+6158 QAGLAGLDVAPYRL

-6182 LALATARSSDG
+6182 LALATGRSADG

-6200 ILDFATALFDRSTA
+6200 ILDFATALFDRATA

-6222 RLLEAVAADPDLR
+6222 RLLEAVAAEPDLR
-6235 IGAVDVLDAA
+6235 IGSFDVLDAA

-6252 RRNDTGRPTGPATLP
+6252 RRNDTGRATAPGTLP
-6267 ELFLRQAVLT
+6267 ELFRRQAELT
-6277 PDAPAVVYGDRTL
+6277 PDAPAVVFGERTL

-6300 RLAHRLRAHGVRRG
+6300 RLAHRLRADGVRRG

-6322 RSVELIVATLAV
+6322 RSADLLVATLAV

-6348 PVERMRFVVEDSAAR
+6348 PVERMRFVVDDAAAR
-6363 LVLTDAE
+6363 HVVTDAE
-6370 EAHRAAELG
+6370 EAPRAAELG
-6379 EGLTVVRADEDTEG
+6379 GDLTVVRADEDHQPGQAEEAAE
-6393 HSGPHEALEV
+6393 EALESD
-6403 ALAPTDLAYVMYT
+6403 LAPADLAYVMYT

-6429 HGGVA
+6429 QGGVV

-6443 PAARARVLLHA
+6443 PAARERVLLHA

-6481 TLDAAALGELLDRHR
+6481 TLDAAELGALLERHR

-6509 VAEEAPGCFAGVQ
+6509 VAEEAPGCFATVK

-6536 ARVIEH
+6536 ARVLDH
-6542 APHLTVRQL
+6542 APHLVLRQL

-6562 HHGVTAPYEPGAR
+6562 HHAVTAPYEPGAR

-6589 LDAALQPVPDGVV
+6589 LDAGLRPVPDGVV
-6602 GELYVA
+6602 GELYIA

-6624 ERFTAAPHG
+6624 ERFTADPHG

-6643 DLARFNRAGQLE
+6643 DLARFTRDGLLE

-6681 RIPGVA
+6681 RFPGVA

-6710 DQSDGDLDP
+6710 GDAAPDP
-6719 GELTALLRERLPDY
+6719 AELTDRLRERLPDY
-6733 MVPAAVLTLPA
+6733 MVPAAVLVLPA
-6744 LPLTTNGKLDRKALP
+6744 LPLTTNGKVDRKALP
-6759 APDFQALATGRD
+6759 APDFQALATGRE
-6771 AGTVL
+6771 AGTGI
-6776 EKSLAA
+6776 EKRLAA

-6825 RDVFEHQTI
+6825 RDVFEHQSV
-6834 AGLARLAG
+6834 ARLAG
-6842 LDLTADTGAA
+6842 LDLTAGTGVAA
-6852 AADVAPTGPLPATPV
+6852 SDVAPTGPLPATPV
-6867 ISAYGESGGPVAEFN
+6867 ISAYGESGGPVDGFN
-6882 QSAVVQVPVEARLD
+6882 QSAVVQVPAEAGPR
-6896 TLGAALQAVLDHHDA
+6896 TLGAALQTVLDHHDA

-6930 GTVDAAACLVRVD
+6930 GAVDATACLVRVD
-6943 VADLAQDA
+6943 AADLTEDQ
-6951 LHDAVRREAES
+6951 LPEAVRREAES

-6979 LDRGARSG
+6979 LDRGARPG

-7011 DAWRAAHDGTAAR
+7011 DAWRAAHEGTDPH

-7037 TLRDMATTPERE
+7037 TLREMAVTQDRE
-7049 SELDIWR
+7049 SELDTWR
-7056 AILDRTAP
+7056 AILDRPAVEQV
-7064 DRAYGSHDDAG
+7064 YGSHDDAG

-7088 LLSRVPGV
+7088 LLSWVPGV

-7158 VRLAPR
+7158 IRLAPR
-7164 NDGDLWEGGPAMG
+7164 NEAEVWDGGPAMG
-7177 RAIRHVKEQL
+7177 RAIRHVKEAL

-7209 ALAAFPAPEYGFNY
+7209 ALAALPAPDYGFNY

-7261 AQDGPDGPLLTAHWT
+7261 AQDGPEGPLLTANWT
-7276 YAGGL
+7276 YAAGL

-7289 LAELWFTAL
+7289 LADLWFTAL
-7298 EALVEHARRPDAS
+7298 AALVEHARRPDAT

>member
-65 NGPFQVLTPDC
+65 EGPFQVLTPDC
-76 DIPCHVLDMTDE
+76 EIPCHVLDMTDE

-101 DLTTPLDLRRA
+101 DLTTPLDLRSA

-122 GPARHLCYIRY
+122 GRDRFVCYIRY

-148 RLAEVY
+148 RLAAVY

-164 TSTFGAL
+164 PSTFGAL

-190 RAFWLEQF
+190 RDFWLEQF
-198 AEVTEPATLAGRS
+198 ADAGEPATLAGRS

-218 LRGSVPLSEERADLL
+218 LRGSVPLSEERTDGL
-233 TRAAESAGGPRS
+233 TRAAAATGGPRS

-255 VHRMTAAEDVVL
+255 VHRMTAAEDIVL

-295 VTPGTTF
+295 VESGTSF
-302 AELVRQVSREV
+302 ADLVAQVSREV

-320 RYRGEDLHRELGLSG
+320 RYRGEDLHRDLGLSG

-346 ILSYVRVPSFAG
+346 ILSYVRIPSFAG

-374 IVTVYGGPHGGMRVD
+374 IVTVYGDPHGGMRVD

-398 QQETDAHQE
+398 QDETHAHQE
-407 RFLRLLGALAD
+407 RFLRLLGALTE
-418 DPDRPV
+418 DPARPV
-424 SEPELLAPSEREAVL
+424 SEPELLAPGERDDVL
-439 ATWNDTAHEVS
+439 GTWNDTAHEVS

-462 ARTPNRPA
+462 ARTPGRAA

-494 TLHGA
+494 TLRGA

-510 RSVDLVVSL
+510 RSLDLVVSL

-535 YPADRIAYMLQDA
+535 YPADRIAYMLDDA

-557 DVADLLPRT
+557 DVAERLPET
-566 EGVPHLVLGAD
+566 EGVPHLVLGD
-577 TPGDCA
+577 DVPGDR
-583 AADGENPHPAAAAR
+583 AADGQPAATAAR
-597 TCPPDLRHPAY
+597 ACPRDLRHPAY

-638 TYDLDESDRVLQKT
+638 TYGLDETDRVLQKT

-675 ARPEGH
+675 ARPDGH

-709 LRANPEPRQGAL
+709 LRANPVPERGAL

-755 AAVDVTYWDGSTEP
+755 AAVDVTYWNGSDEP
-769 THGPVPIGRPVWN
+769 AHGPVPIGRPVWN

-828 PFSTGGERL
+828 PFSTGGARL

-843 ARWNTDGTLGYLG
+843 ARWNADGTLGYLG

-873 IESRIAREADV
+873 IESRLAKEPEV

-899 RLVAYVVAAPGAS
+899 RLVAYLVAAPGTD
-912 PDAER
+912 PDTER
-917 LALAL
+917 IALAL
-922 ADDLPA
+922 TGDLPA
-928 HMVPSAFVVLDRL
+928 HMVPSAFVVIDTL
-941 PLTANGKLDRT
+941 PLTANGKLDRK

-962 GAGRAPRTPRE
+962 GAGRGPRTPRE

-1052 RPARLPLSPAQQRLW
+1052 RPERLPLSPAQQRLW

-1082 AVLRLDG
+1082 AVLRLTG

-1096 ESALGDV
+1096 RSALGDV
-1103 AARHE
+1103 VARHE

-1117 ESGAHQIVLPAAD
+1117 ESGAHQKVLPAEA
-1130 ARPVLVTERTDAHL
+1130 AKPVLVTERTDAEL

-1159 TSDIPLRAWLFE
+1159 TSEIPLRTWLFE
-1171 TADDQHVLLLLVHHI
+1171 TGEQEHVLLLLLHHI

-1206 RLAGGAPE
+1206 RLAGGEPG

-1233 GDEND
+1233 GDESD
-1238 ADSPIARQLDY
+1238 ADSPLSRQLGY
-1249 WRAHLADLPEQLRLP
+1249 WREHLADLPEQLRLP

-1272 PTQRAGSVAFTV
+1272 PTQRAGSVSFTV
-1284 DRELHGALTDL
+1284 APALHGAVADL
-1295 ARGTHSSLFMV
+1295 ARATHSSVFMV

-1354 TSGNPTFREL
+1354 TGGNPTFREL

-1390 NPARSAGH
+1390 NPTRSAGH

-1403 TLLTFASTHHDAAE
+1403 TLLTFDSTRHDAAE
-1417 GLAGLPGLDVTVEQ
+1417 GLTGMPGLDVTVEQ
-1431 ADATS
+1431 AAAAS

-1455 DGLGGLLEYSADLF
+1455 AGLGGLLEYSADLF

-1484 LAAVAGD
+1484 LAAVAAD

-1497 AIDILDAA
+1497 AVDILDAA
-1505 ERDQVLPRQEGP
+1505 ERDQVLPRLAGP
-1517 ARHARPGTLIDLFE
+1517 ARHTRPGTLVDLFE
-1531 TQARSTPTRAALT
+1531 AQARRTPGRAALT
-1544 FDGSSLTYAEI
+1544 FDGASLTYAEI

-1585 DLVVALL
+1585 ELVVALL

-1607 YPADRIAYMLAD
+1607 YPADRIAYMIED

-1628 TATAETLP
+1628 TATAGTLP
-1636 VRTAVEFTVDTP
+1636 VRGAAEFTVDAP
-1648 EADGLPDHDLAP
+1648 EAAGLDAHDLAP

-1665 AVHPLDTAYIIY
+1665 AVHPLDTAYVIY
-1677 TSGSTGRPKGVLIPH
+1677 TSGSTGRPKGVLVPH
-1692 QNVTRLFSATDHWFG
+1692 QNVTRLFSATEHWFG
-1707 FDESDVWTLF
+1707 FDENDVWTLF

-1749 PGAFRTLLADEGVT
+1749 PGAFRALLADEGVT

-1768 PSAFYQLVAADR
+1768 PSAFHQLAAADR
-1780 VDREDRSDRS
+1780 EAPE
-1790 GRELALRYVVFGGEA
+1790 GAELALRYVVFGGEA
-1805 LDVTRLQDWY
+1805 LDVTRLTDWY

-1848 TGPAGLIGTGI
+1848 TGPAGRIGTGI

-1869 YLQPLP
+1869 HLQPLP

-1903 FVADPFAAAY
+1903 FVADPFAAGY

-1960 LAAHPDVADAA
+1960 FAAHPDVADAT
-1971 VLVREDTPGDQR
+1971 VLVREDSPGDQR
-1983 LAAYAVVRTGTTT
+1983 LVAYAVPRTGTAT
-1996 PAELREHAAAAL
+1996 PAGLREHAAAAL

-2036 PAPEYGPQGAGR
+2036 PAPEYGPQESGR
-2048 APRTPNEEAL
+2048 APRTPHEEAL

-2069 QVGIDDSFFDLGGH
+2069 RVGIDDSFFDLGGH

-2096 ALGAE
+2096 VLGAE

-2114 GLAAALD
+2114 GLAAALGE
-2121 DAGTART
+2121 AGTARA
-2128 ALTARTRPERLP
+2128 ALTAGTRPERLP
-2140 LSHAQRRLWFLNRLE
+2140 LSHSQRRLWFLNRLE

-2167 RLTGELDVAALESA
+2167 RLSGALDVSALRSA

-2194 VFVDDAE
+2194 VFADDAE
-2201 GPHQVILDAAAE
+2201 GPHQVVLDAAAE
-2213 NARPELTLVRTDEA
+2213 AARPELTLVRTDEA
-2227 DLAGEVARAARH
+2227 GLEAEVAAAARH
-2239 IIDLTADIPL
+2239 IIDLTSEIPL
-2249 RTWLFETADDEHV
+2249 RSWLFETGEQEHV

-2289 ARLAGGAPEW
+2289 ARLAGGEPGW

-2317 GDEDDADSALARQLE
+2317 GDEADADSALARQLD
-2332 YWRAHLADLPEQLRL
+2332 YWREHLADLPEQLRL

-2360 GDTLTFTVPAHLHAR
+2360 GDTLSFTVPAALHAR

-2381 DTRSSVFMVTQ
+2381 ETRSSVFMVTQ

-2438 TGGDPTFRELV
+2438 TSGEPTFRELV
-2449 DRVRA
+2449 DRVRT

-2519 SSRFD
+2519 SARFD

-2531 HRADDGTAAGLEGTV
+2531 HRTEDGTAAGLEGTV

-2560 LVDRLVRFIDAATA
+2560 LVDRLVRFLDAATA
-2574 DPDGPVG
+2574 APDGPVG
-2581 AVDLLD
+2581 AVELL
-2587 GDERERLL
+2587 GADERERLL
-2595 VEWNRTT
+2595 VAWNRTV
-2602 APTAQPTVAALFEQ
+2602 APTGPTAGPTVPELFEL
-2616 VAAAHAERPAIID
+2616 VAAAHADRPAIVD
-2629 DAQTL
+2629 DEVTL

-2650 IERGAGS
+2650 LARGAGP

-2662 VAMPRSAD
+2662 VALPRSAD
-2670 LVVGALAALKAGAA
+2670 LVVGALAALKAGAG

-2693 DDRVAYLLTD
+2693 DDRIAYLLTD

-2712 TDTAARLPDARCASV
+2712 AETAARLPDAHCASV
-2727 LLDDAATAAALAAQ
+2727 LLDEAATAAGLAAR
-2741 PSDAIGDAERG
+2741 SADALTDAERG
-2752 APVRPDHAA
+2752 APLRPDSAA

-2776 VVSHAGVPYLTAT
+2776 VVSHAGVPHLTAT

-2827 VVAPSSVAPGPDLA
+2827 VVVPSSVAPGADLA

-2846 HGATHATLPPA
+2846 HGATHATIPPA
-2857 VLALI
+2857 VLALV

-2931 VLDERLQPVP
+2931 VLDERLRPVP

-2971 ANPFGTAGERM
+2971 ANPFGTPGERM

-3013 VELSEIATVLEGHQA
+3013 VELSEIDTVLEGHPA

-3035 VREDRPGDRRLVGY
+3035 VREDRPGDKRLVGY

-3054 TAPDA
+3054 TTPEPAG
-3059 AELRAYLRDVLPEYM
+3059 LRAHLRDVLPEYM

-3107 GTGDRGPQSRVE
+3107 GTGERGPQGRTE

-3187 AAAGTPEP
+3187 AAA
-3195 TGSATAAE
+3195 ATE
-3203 AAAAPADGTDT
+3203 ESTDT
-3214 ARPAQWTPIMRWF
+3214 APAGETATSGTGTADAERPVRWTPMMRWF
-3227 SGLGAPVAPFNQS
+3227 AELGAPVAPFNQS

-3248 AELDAVTTAVQA
+3248 AELDALTDAVQA

-3266 TLRMRTGT
+3266 TLRMRTGA
-3274 VPGDVEIQ
+3274 VPGDVEITAA
-3282 PEGTVRATD
+3282 GTVRAED
-3291 LVRRFDATGLEGAGL
+3291 LLRRFDATGLEGAAL
-3306 DEAVRREAGQ
+3306 EEAVRREARR
-3316 ERTLLDPAAGR
+3316 ERALLDPAEGR
-3327 MLRAVWFDRGG
+3327 MLRAVWFDRGAR
-3338 QDGLLALVAHHFAVD
+3338 DGLLALVAHHFAVD

-3365 EAWEA
+3365 EAYEA
-3370 AEHGSYTILAPVGT
+3370 AEHGSYTILADVGT
-3384 PWTQWARAQAD
+3384 PWSRWARAQS
-3395 AAADD
+3395 DD
-3400 AAELAY
+3400 TTDTDAELAY
-3406 WQGVVA
+3406 WQAVVA

-3431 AGRIE
+3431 AGRIA

-3449 WVPGALHTGISDV
+3449 RVPGALHTGISDV
-3462 LLTAFGSAI
+3462 LLAAFGGAI

-3476 TRGLRGGPVL
+3476 SRGLRGGPVL
-3486 VDVEQHGRDEATG
+3486 VDVEQHGRDDAHG
-3499 VDLTRT
+3499 ADLTRT

-3511 LYPLRLPTGTTDR
+3511 LYPLRLPTGTTER
-3524 GRGTLGELVRDVK
+3524 GHGTLGDLVRDVK

-3551 RLRYAQGALAAHTA
+3551 RLRYAQGALADHTA

-3601 DHPVALNAATEDGDE
+3601 DHPVALNAATEDGAD
-3616 GPRLRVAWTYAPG
+3616 GPCLRVEWTYATG
-3629 LYTEDDVRSLADG
+3629 LYAEDDVRSLADG
-3642 WFRALGDLVA
+3642 WFRRLEELVT
-3652 YAGRPDAG
+3652 YAGRPEAG
-3660 ALVPSDVTLPDI
+3660 ALVPSDVTLPGL
-3672 TRADIDHLEK
+3672 TRADIDHLEQ

-3713 VYVGQIVLDLEG
+3713 VYVGQIVLDLDGE
-3725 DVDAEGLRTAA
+3725 VDAEGLRTAA
-3736 QQLLDRHPN
+3736 RQLLDRHPN

-3751 QRGDGAWVQVVP
+3751 QRADGAWVQVVP
-3763 RTTEVPWRHVDLTA
+3763 RTTEVPWRYADLTDT
-3777 EAAPEADGAAGRIAD
+3777 ADTETAD
-3792 EAGGRIAEGA
+3792 RIAE
-3802 AGRIAQEDRWAE
+3802 EDRWAE

-3829 LGDTHHRLVMTNH
+3829 LGDTRHRLVMTNH

-3859 TLYARRDGS
+3859 TLYARRDGT
-3868 GRSRALPKARD
+3868 GKIRALPKPRD
-3879 FRDHLAWLGRQDKDA
+3879 FRDHLGWLARQDKDA
-3894 ARDAWTR
+3894 ARTAWTR
-3901 SLADLAAGSLLAPD
+3901 SLGDLDAGSLLAPD

-3924 QVPFQAGRALSEDLT
+3924 QVPFQAGRELSEGLT
-3939 RFARAHGLTVNTVV
+3939 TFARAHGLTVNTVV

-3965 GAPDAVFGVT
+3965 GASEAVFGVT

-4017 EEQTQL
+4017 EEQTRL

-4048 VFENYPLDGNALDE
+4048 VFENYPLDGDALDE

-4068 LAVAGIQTADSTHF
+4068 LAIAGIQTADSTHF

-4101 RSDVLTEEQVREI
+4101 RSDVLAEEQVREI
-4114 ADRFGR
+4114 AERFGR
-4120 VLAAFVADADV
+4120 VLAAFVADAEV
-4131 PVGRIGLLGAAER
+4131 PVGRIGLLGEAER
-4144 ERVLGEWNGV
+4144 ERMLVEWNGV
-4154 TGGEVASVSLPE
+4154 TGGEVSSVSLPE
-4166 LVSARAR
+4166 LVAARAQ
-4173 VAPDAVAVS
+4173 ATPDAVAVS
-4182 DDNSTLT
+4182 DENSALT
-4189 YGELVARADRLARY
+4189 YGELVDRADRLARH
-4203 LATRGV
+4203 LVSRGV

-4219 PRGVEAVVALL
+4219 PRGVDAVVALL
-4230 AVVKSGAAYVPVDPD
+4230 GVLRAGGAYVPVDPE
-4245 YPAERIAYMVEDAAP
+4245 YPVERIAYMLEDAAP
-4260 VLVLASAEVAGRLP
+4260 VLVLASGEVAQKLP
-4274 ESRVPIVVLDGLEL
+4274 ATQVPVVVLDGLEL
-4288 PDAGAELASPAPG
+4288 PDASAELKAPAPG

-4331 HAGAAYPDAAG
+4331 HAGAAHPDASG
-4342 GTVLHSPLSF
+4342 STVLHSPLSF

-4396 MLQELPESVSP
+4396 LLQELPETVSP

-4422 LVAWRERHPSVR
+4422 LAAWRERHPSVR

-4445 VNCAQFEIAPGQE
+4445 VNCAQFEIEPGQQ
-4458 VASGPVP
+4458 VAGGPVP

-4497 PQLARGYWGRPGLTA
+4497 PQLARGYWGRAALTA

-4533 ARWNQDGQ
+4533 ARWNGEGQ

-4565 SAVLAQPAV
+4565 SAVLAHPAV

-4596 PVEGA
+4596 PADGV
-4601 DLATVDVQARLRGE
+4601 DLAAADVQTRLRDG

-4653 AGRGPRTPQEEILCS
+4653 AGSRGPRTPQEEILCT

-4673 LGLDRVGIDDDFFAL
+4673 LGLDRVGIDDDFFTL

-4693 LATRLVGRIR
+4693 LATRLVSRIR

-4710 SIRQVFDRPTVAG
+4710 SIRQVFDKPTVAA
-4723 LAEALTASGRAR
+4723 LAEALTAAGRAR
-4735 APLAP
+4735 SPLAP
-4740 RPRPGRLPLSYSQ
+4740 QVRPERLPLSYAQ

-4766 TAYNIPTTLRMAG
+4766 TAYNIPTTLRMTG

-4798 SLRTVYTE
+4798 SLRTVYAE
-4806 DKEGDYQLVLA
+4806 DKEGDHQIVLP

-4827 VECAR
+4827 VACGR
-4832 EQVADRLA
+4832 EQLADRIA
-4840 DAMRHVFD
+4840 EATRYVFD

-4858 LFKVAPDEHV
+4858 LFEVAHDEHV

-4889 LTAAYTARA
+4889 LTTAYTARA
-4898 AGSAPEFAPLPV
+4898 GGSAPEFAPLPV
-4910 SYVDYALWQRDALG
+4910 SYADYALWQRDALG
-4924 SVDDADS
+4924 GVDDADS

-4939 WATQLAGL
+4939 WAAQLSGL
-4947 PDELRLPADRPR
+4947 PEELQLPADRPR
-4959 PAVGGQRGDRTVFTV
+4959 PAVGGYRGDRTVFTV
-4974 PGDVHQR
+4974 PGDVHRR
-4981 LGALARESGSSV
+4981 LGALARETGSSV

-5005 NRIGAGDDIPIGT
+5005 NRIGAGDDIPVGT

-5043 DTSGDPTFRELLD
+5043 DASGDPTFRELLD

-5153 DLFDAATA
+5153 ELFDAATA
-5161 EELAQ
+5161 DELAQ

-5180 RPLSRVDLLGVEDR
+5180 RPLSRIDLLGAADR

-5201 NGVTGGEVSASSLP
+5201 NGATGGEPPTLTLP
-5215 ELVSARARIAP
+5215 ERVSARARVSP
-5226 DAVAVSDDNS
+5226 DAVAVSDENS
-5236 TLTYGQLV
+5236 SVTYGELV
-5244 SRADRLAQHLITLG
+5244 GRADRLARYLAAQG

-5273 EAVVALLAVA
+5273 DAVVALLGVLRA
-5283 KSGAAYVPVDPDYPV
+5283 GAAYVPVDPEYPV
-5298 ERVAYMVEDAAP
+5298 ERIAYMLEDAAP
-5310 VLVLASA
+5310 VLVLASD
-5317 EVAGRL
+5317 EVAQKL
-5323 PESQVPV
+5323 PATQVPV
-5330 VVLDGLELPDGGAEL
+5330 VVLDGLELPDATGEL
-5345 ASPAPGDPAYVI
+5345 TSPAPGDPAYVI

-5376 AGYLAHAGAA
+5376 AAYLAHAGAA
-5386 YPDAAGTTVLHSPL
+5386 YPDASGATVLHSPL

-5428 VAARTQPSLMKVT
+5428 VAARPQPTLMKVT

-5448 QELPDSASPSGT
+5448 QELPDTASPSGT

-5472 LAAWRERHPSVRVIN
+5472 LTAWRERHPSVRVIN

-5505 GQEIGSG
+5505 GQEIGAG

-5521 HLRMYVLDAA
+5521 HLRMYVLDAS

-5571 EPGARM
+5571 APGARM
-5577 YRTGDLARWNR
+5577 YRSGDLARWNR

-5615 SAVLAQPGISAA
+5615 SAVLAQQGVARAA
-5627 TVVVRED
+5627 VVVRED
-5634 EPGDQLLVAYVVPV
+5634 KPGDQLLVAYVVPA
-5648 DGADLAIADVQARL
+5648 GAGGLVAADVQEGL
-5662 RGELPDYMVPSA
+5662 RAGLPDYMVPAA
-5674 VVLLDALPLTVNGKL
+5674 VVVLDALPLTVNGKL

-5697 EFGGGAQARRLPRTP
+5697 EFGGGAQARRLPRSP

-5718 SLFAEVLGVE
+5718 ALFAEVLGVE
-5728 AVGIDEDFFAIGGH
+5728 AVGIDEDFFALGGH

-5757 DVEVSIRQVFD
+5757 DVDVSIRQVFD
-5768 LPTVAGLA
+5768 VPTVAGLA
-5776 EALTGAAAARTPLA
+5776 AALTGAALPARAPLA
-5790 PRPRP
+5790 ARPRP

-5829 GTLDVEALRSAV
+5829 GALDVDALRSAI

-5855 AEYEDGPRQIVL
+5855 AEYEHEDGPRQIVL
-5867 APDAAVPGLTV
+5867 APEAAVPDLAV

-5897 FDLRCDLPLRA
+5897 FDLRCDLPVRA

-5918 VLLLLVHHIA
+5918 VLLMLIHHIA

-5945 RARTRGAEPDWAPLA
+5945 QARTRGAAPAWAPLA
-5960 VSYADYA
+5960 VTYADYA
-5967 LWQRDTL
+5967 LWQRDAL

-5982 VLARQQAYWTEQ
+5982 VLARQQAYWTGQ
-5994 LADLPDELQLPADR
+5994 LADLPEELQLPADR
-6008 PRPTVSGHQ
+6008 PRPSVSGHE
-6017 GDRVTFTVPADLH
+6017 GGRVTFTVPAALH
-6030 GRLAGLARETHT
+6030 GRLAELGKETHT

-6055 LDRLGAGTDIPIG
+6055 LNRLGAGDDIPIG
-6068 TPIAGRTDS
+6068 TPVAGRTDS
-6077 ALDDLVGFFINNL
+6077 ALEDLVGFFINNL

-6113 LEAYAHQD
+6113 LDAYAHQD
-6121 LPFEQLVEAVNP
+6121 LPFEQLVEALNP

-6148 VSTVDDDPVE
+6148 VSPVDDDPAG
-6158 QAGLTGLDVAPYRL
+6158 QAGLAGLDVAPYRL
-6172 GTAAAKVDLA
+6172 GTAVAKVDLA
-6182 LALATARSSDG
+6182 LALATARSADG
-6193 TPAGLSG
+6193 APAGFSG
-6200 ILDFATALFDRSTA
+6200 VLDFATALFDRATA

-6222 RLLEAVAADPDLR
+6222 RLLEAVTADPDLP
-6235 IGAVDVLDAA
+6235 IGALDVLSAA
-6245 ERHDILV
+6245 ERHEILV
-6252 RRNDTGRPTGPATLP
+6252 RRNDTGTAASPATLP
-6267 ELFLRQAVLT
+6267 ELFQRQARKT
-6277 PDAPAVVYGDRTL
+6277 PDAPAVVSGELTL
-6290 SYADLDARAD
+6290 SYAGLDARAD

-6322 RSVELIVATLAV
+6322 RSPDLIVATLAV

-6348 PVERMRFVVEDSAAR
+6348 PVERMRFVLDDAAAR
-6363 LVLTDAE
+6363 IVLTDDE
-6370 EAHRAAELG
+6370 EAARAAELG
-6379 EGLTVVRADEDTEG
+6379 ADLTVLRADEDPAG
-6393 HSGPHEALEV
+6393 VPDG
-6403 ALAPTDLAYVMYT
+6403 ALALDLAPADLAYVMYT

-6429 HGGVA
+6429 QGGVA

-6443 PAARARVLLHA
+6443 PQARERVLLHA

-6481 TLDAAALGELLDRHR
+6481 TLDAAALGALLERHR

-6509 VAEEAPGCFAGVQ
+6509 VAEEAPGCFATVQ

-6536 ARVIEH
+6536 ARVLDH
-6542 APHLTVRQL
+6542 APHLVLRQL

-6562 HHGVTAPYEPGAR
+6562 HHAVTAPYEPGAR

-6589 LDAALQPVPDGVV
+6589 LDAALRPVPDGVV

-6608 GAQVT
+6608 GAQLT

-6624 ERFTAAPHG
+6624 ERFTADPHG

-6643 DLARFNRAGQLE
+6643 DLARFDREGRLD

-6670 IELGEIEAVLA
+6670 IELGEVEAVLA
-6681 RIPGVA
+6681 RFPGVA

-6710 DQSDGDLDP
+6710 GGGEADP
-6719 GELTALLRERLPDY
+6719 GELTGWLRERLPDY
-6733 MVPAAVLTLPA
+6733 MVPAAVLVLDA

-6759 APDFQALATGRD
+6759 APDFQALATGRE
-6771 AGTVL
+6771 AGTGP
-6776 EKSLAA
+6776 EKRLAA
-6782 LFADVLGLERVGVDD
+6782 LFAEVLGLERVGVDD

-6825 RDVFEHQTI
+6825 RDVFEHQSV
-6834 AGLARLAG
+6834 ARLAG
-6842 LDLTADTGAA
+6842 LDLTAGTGPA

-6867 ISAYGESGGPVAEFN
+6867 ISAYGESGGPVAGFN
-6882 QSAVVQVPVEARLD
+6882 QSAVVRVPAEARLD
-6896 TLGAALQAVLDHHDA
+6896 TLGAALRTLLDHHDA

-6930 GTVDAAACLVRVD
+6930 GTVDAADCLVRVD
-6943 VADLAQDA
+6943 VADLTDEQ
-6951 LHDAVRREAES
+6951 LPDAVRREAES

-6979 LDRGARSG
+6979 LDRAARPG

-7011 DAWRAAHDGTAAR
+7011 EAWRAAHDGTPVS

-7037 TLRDMATTPERE
+7037 TLHAMATTQERE

-7056 AILDRTAP
+7056 AVLDRPATP
-7064 DRAYGSHDDAG
+7064 RAYGSHDEAG

-7088 LLSRVPGV
+7088 LLSWVPGV
-7096 FTGGVNDVLLTG
+7096 FTGGVNDVLLTA

-7122 QEGPV
+7122 QAGPV

-7164 NDGDLWEGGPAMG
+7164 DEADLWDGGPGMG
-7177 RAIRHVKEQL
+7177 RAVRHVKEAL
-7187 RAFPDSGMG
+7187 RAFPDHGIG
-7196 YGLLRHLNPRTAT
+7196 YGLLRHLNPRTAA

-7223 LGRGAVAGDP
+7223 LGRGAIAGDP

-7261 AQDGPDGPLLTAHWT
+7261 AQDGPEGPHLTANWT

-7281 YDADGIRR
+7281 YDAEGIRR
-7289 LAELWFTAL
+7289 LADLWFTAL
-7298 EALVEHARRPDAS
+7298 AALVEHARRPDAS
-7311 GLTPSDITH
+7311 GLTPSDLTH

-7334 LMSDWENQ
+7334 LMSDWENQQ